1 MLDYKIKER
10 RSEYKMSFGENL
22 QKLRKGK
29 NISQESLA
37 EELGVSRQ
45 TIGKWENG
53 TTYPET
59 ECLIQISDFF
69 DVSIDTLLKGTVA
82 ETNITE
88 TLSSDKAFSQTE
100 QHNRFTVD
108 QRQRNRNIR
117 FVVAVI
123 LFIISP
129 FYPGST
135 GAGSASGFLM
145 ILSIA
150 VGIGLLIYNHKTKDQ
165 AE

>member
-1 MLDYKIKER
+1 
-10 RSEYKMSFGENL
+10 MSFGENL
-22 QKLRKGK
+22 QKLRKVK

-69 DVSIDTLLKGTVA
+69 DMSIDTLLKGTVA

-88 TLSSDKAFSQTE
+88 TLSSDKADDKVFSQTE
-100 QHNRFTVD
+100 QPNRSTVD

-117 FVVAVI
+117 FVIAVI
-123 LFIISP
+123 LFIIAP
-129 FYPGST
+129 FYPGNP
-135 GAGSASGFLM
+135 GADSASGFLM

-165 AE
+165 EE

>member
-1 MLDYKIKER
+1 
-10 RSEYKMSFGENL
+10 MSFGENL

-29 NISQESLA
+29 NISQENLA
-37 EELGVSRQ
+37 EELKVSRQ

-69 DVSIDTLLKGTVA
+69 GVSIDTLLKGTVA

-88 TLSSDKAFSQTE
+88 NLFSNKADDKVFSQKE
-100 QHNRFTVD
+100 QQIKSIVD
-108 QRQRNRNIR
+108 QRQRNHKIR

-123 LFIISP
+123 LFVISP
-129 FYPGST
+129 FYPGEP
-135 GAGSASGFLM
+135 GANTISGFFM
-145 ILSIA
+145 ILCIA
-150 VGIGLLIYNHKTKDQ
+150 IGIGLLIYNHLTKNQ
-165 AE
+165 EG

>member
-1 MLDYKIKER
+1 MG
-10 RSEYKMSFGENL
+10 FGENL
-22 QKLRKGK
+22 QKLRKER

-37 EELGVSRQ
+37 EELKVSRQ

-53 TTYPET
+53 VTYPEV

-69 DVSIDTLLKGTVA
+69 EVSIDTLLKGTVG
-82 ETNITE
+82 EPV
-88 TLSSDKAFSQTE
+88 SSDTNEQEVFRETE
-100 QHNRFTVD
+100 Q
-108 QRQRNRNIR
+108 QRESAVALRQKNRNIR
-117 FVVAVI
+117 FVIAII

-129 FYPGST
+129 FYPGSP
-135 GAGSASGFLM
+135 GANSIGGFLM
-145 ILSIA
+145 TLSIA

>member
-1 MLDYKIKER
+1 
-10 RSEYKMSFGENL
+10 MSFGENL

-29 NISQESLA
+29 NISQENLA
-37 EELGVSRQ
+37 EALKVSRQ

-69 DVSIDTLLKGTVA
+69 GVSIDTLLKGTIA
-82 ETNITE
+82 EESIKKA
-88 TLSSDKAFSQTE
+88 LSTDKTDDKVFSQKE
-100 QHNRFTVD
+100 QQIKSTID

-123 LFIISP
+123 LFIIAP
-129 FYPGST
+129 FYPGSP
-135 GAGSASGFLM
+135 GAGSVNGFLM

-150 VGIGLLIYNHKTKDQ
+150 IGIGLLIYNHKTKNQ
-165 AE
+165 AK

>member
-1 MLDYKIKER
+1 
-10 RSEYKMSFGENL
+10 MSFGENL

-29 NISQESLA
+29 NISQENLA
-37 EELGVSRQ
+37 EALKVSRQ

-59 ECLIQISDFF
+59 EYLIQISDFF
-69 DVSIDTLLKGTVA
+69 GVSIDTLLKGTIA
-82 ETNITE
+82 EESIKE
-88 TLSSDKAFSQTE
+88 ALSP
-100 QHNRFTVD
+100 VD

-129 FYPGST
+129 FYPGET
-135 GAGSASGFLM
+135 GANTISSFFM
-145 ILSIA
+145 ILCIA
-150 VGIGLLIYNHKTKDQ
+150 VGIGLLIYNHLTKNQ
-165 AE
+165 EG

>member
-1 MLDYKIKER
+1 
-10 RSEYKMSFGENL
+10 MSFGENL
-22 QKLRKGK
+22 QKLRKRK
-29 NISQESLA
+29 NISQERLA

-69 DVSIDTLLKGTVA
+69 DVSIDTLLKGTIA
-82 ETNITE
+82 EESAAEENITE
-88 TLSSDKAFSQTE
+88 TLS
-100 QHNRFTVD
+100 TVD

-129 FYPGST
+129 FYPGRT

>member
-1 MLDYKIKER
+1 
-10 RSEYKMSFGENL
+10 MSFGENI
-22 QKLRKGK
+22 QKLRKRK

-69 DVSIDTLLKGTVA
+69 DVSIDTLIKGTIA
-82 ETNITE
+82 EESIKE
-88 TLSSDKAFSQTE
+88 ALSP
-100 QHNRFTVD
+100 VD

-150 VGIGLLIYNHKTKDQ
+150 VGIGLLIYNYKTKDQ
-165 AE
+165 EE

>member
-1 MLDYKIKER
+1 
-10 RSEYKMSFGENL
+10 MSFGENL
-22 QKLRKGK
+22 QKLRKRK

-100 QHNRFTVD
+100 QQNRSTVD
-108 QRQRNRNIR
+108 QRQRNRNIC

-129 FYPGST
+129 FYPGSP

-165 AE
+165 EE